1 MYCTIHGP
9 YGILW
14 FCPLFWWVA
23 IHCLERG
30 WQNWWVFIHL
40 FFCDVDTTLIS
51 HITFQFLVGGFQY
64 FIYSPRTLGENSH
77 FDEHIFPPTK
87 FCCKHHPVLSQ
98 PFHTPRKSPPNRKNH
113 PSVSWFYRKSLQA
126 YDLSKTW
133 WLRYLGTLKRQ
144 KNMAIS
150 MQGGPTSSYKR
161 GWLRGICFIMVV

>member
-64 FIYSPRTLGENSH
+64 FIYSPRTLGKIPILTSIFFHQRNSAVSITPFYPNPSTHRENPH
-77 FDEHIFPPTK
+77 PTG
-87 FCCKHHPVLSQ
+87 
-98 PFHTPRKSPPNRKNH
+98 
-113 PSVSWFYRKSLQA
+113 
-126 YDLSKTW
+126 KTIPQC
-133 WLRYLGTLKRQ
+133 RGF
-144 KNMAIS
+144 
-150 MQGGPTSSYKR
+150 TSSYRHMTCRKP
-161 GWLRGICFIMVV
+161 GGCGTLEHWKDKKTWQYLCKVGPLVVIKGGD